1 MRVICMY
8 MYMQWTSIILMVMRS
23 NFLYV
28 PNFIPSVWNT
38 TCIVRCIACMPYRET
53 PTPHTSLYLSYISY
67 EENLNLNGQFVDF
80 LFGTLRI
87 TISLSSAS
95 HTPESVIKIIGSWSP
110 GAPNEVDIYCFDP
123 HICPVFVRCLVWILQ
138 IMNALPTH
146 QWQYLRINGLIFNIK
161 TRNRTNGFQ
170 LEQMDL
176 LNRGIVPQRSP
187 SPHRSSTL
195 LIWLSIIE
203 NWTSLRGSFRGEYS
217 FLKHVA
223 SLQNPGEHWPLL
235 FQGCSVVWQLSQR
248 ESR

>member
-1 MRVICMY
+1 
-8 MYMQWTSIILMVMRS
+8 MVMRS

-53 PTPHTSLYLSYISY
+53 PTPHTSLYSIIYILWRKSQIKWAICWLS
-67 EENLNLNGQFVDF
+67 
-80 LFGTLRI
+80 FGTLRI
-87 TISLSSAS
+87 TISSS

-176 LNRGIVPQRSP
+176 LNRGVVPSEVRVHTVLQP
-187 SPHRSSTL
+187 CSSD
-195 LIWLSIIE
+195 
-203 NWTSLRGSFRGEYS
+203 FR
-217 FLKHVA
+217 
-223 SLQNPGEHWPLL
+223 
-235 FQGCSVVWQLSQR
+235 
-248 ESR
+248 